1 MNKYFLM
8 QARQTGKTSKA
19 VYEYLKDPLDTVF
32 VVTNEKNKDYIKDKI
47 GDKNANV
54 LTEEEFLTEHYC
66 ASRNYILDEYMF
78 FKHKKDVYEKINSLD
93 PANLFIFSTSD
104 KVYKKDIFDFIFD
117 LKNSLL
123 FKEYTGVKTEE
134 VIKEIEDLIYNFLTD
149 PDTILIDKNYGSPL
163 TFKYSETQ
171 LKEIY
176 GKTYDLEILNKY
188 LV

>member
-19 VYEYLKDPLDTVF
+19 VYEYLKDPLNTVF
-32 VVTNEKNKDYIKDKI
+32 VVTNEKNKEHIIDKL

-54 LTEEEFLTEHYC
+54 LTEEEFLTEHKYV
-66 ASRNYILDEYMF
+66 SRNYILDEYMF

-93 PANLFIFSTSD
+93 PSNLFIFSTSD
-104 KVYKKDIFDFIFD
+104 KVYKKDIFDFVYD
-117 LKNSLL
+117 LKNTLL

-134 VIKEIEDLIYNFLTD
+134 VIKEIEDLRYNFLTD
-149 PDTILIDKNYGSPL
+149 PDMILIDKNYGSPL

-171 LKEIY
+171 LKEMY

>member
-32 VVTNEKNKDYIKDKI
+32 VVTNDKNKERIIDKI

-78 FKHKKDVYEKINSLD
+78 FKHKKDVYEKVNSLD
-93 PANLFIFSTSD
+93 PENLFIFSTSD
-104 KVYKKDIFDFIFD
+104 KVYKKDIFDFVFELGQIYSH
-117 LKNSLL
+117 LREC
-123 FKEYTGVKTEE
+123 FKSMMILEDEIKQQE
-134 VIKEIEDLIYNFLTD
+134 VL
-149 PDTILIDKNYGSPL
+149 P
-163 TFKYSETQ
+163 
-171 LKEIY
+171 
-176 GKTYDLEILNKY
+176 KTYGGFECENQ
-188 LV
+188 

>member
-19 VYEYLKDPLDTVF
+19 VYEYLKDPLNTVF
-32 VVTNEKNKDYIKDKI
+32 IVTNDKNKEHIINKL

-54 LTEEEFLTEHYC
+54 LTEDEFLTECEY
-66 ASRNYILDEYMF
+66 SPYRIILDEYMF
-78 FKHKKDVYEKINSLD
+78 FKRKKDIYEKINRLD

-104 KVYKKDIFDFIFD
+104 NVYKKDIFDFVFD

-134 VIKEIEDLIYNFLTD
+134 VIKEIEDLRYNFLTD

-163 TFKYSETQ
+163 TLKYGETQ
-171 LKEIY
+171 LKEMY
-176 GKTYDLEILNKY
+176 GKTYAVEILNKY
-188 LV
+188 LA